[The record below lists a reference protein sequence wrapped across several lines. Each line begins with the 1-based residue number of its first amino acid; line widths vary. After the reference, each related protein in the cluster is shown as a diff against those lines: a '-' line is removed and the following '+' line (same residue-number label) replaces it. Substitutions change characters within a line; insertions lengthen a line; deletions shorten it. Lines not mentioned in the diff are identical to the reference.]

1 YIMENSITN
10 TLFRLV
16 SYRAPEKLKPP
27 IAQLLYTSEK
37 LEIQTGVFFDTVRNR
52 PAGTSKAEAMANAA
66 TEFEAEAITTESQIR
81 EINPELFDFADWLIS
96 NRTNYTNE
104 ELLQRVEGIRPLN
117 ENIGGELQK
126 VWNNVFY
133 QTTSQKSFELKES

>member
-1 YIMENSITN
+1 
-10 TLFRLV
+10 
-16 SYRAPEKLKPP
+16 
-27 IAQLLYTSEK
+27 
-37 LEIQTGVFFDTVRNR
+37 
-52 PAGTSKAEAMANAA
+52 
-66 TEFEAEAITTESQIR
+66 EAEAITTESQIR

-133 QTTSQKSFELKES
+133 QTTSQKSFELKESLMQLLTADNLIRRVSGNEEE